1 MSDAARVAL
10 RNFRLQ
16 FVLQEFI
23 GQDQGADGRAEI
35 APLAAMACWSAA
47 ASNRSGDP
55 ERANFGPRA
64 ERVRRKGA
72 IARPAVTVI
81 YMDVRCIYG
90 PCPQGVQMD
99 FGFVASLLIA
109 ILAIVSVFVEIPIVS
124 DYAFWVM
131 TGAFLLV
138 VGFGYDR
145 GRKRK

>member
-1 MSDAARVAL
+1 L
-10 RNFRLQ
+10 L
-16 FVLQEFI
+16 
-23 GQDQGADGRAEI
+23 RAE
-35 APLAAMACWSAA
+35 L
-47 ASNRSGDP
+47 GDP

-64 ERVRRKGA
+64 ERVRCKGA
-72 IARPAVTVI
+72 IARPAVIVI
-81 YMDVRCIYG
+81 YVWICAAYG
-90 PCPQGVQMD
+90 PCPHGVQMD

>member
-1 MSDAARVAL
+1 MCAA
-10 RNFRLQ
+10 
-16 FVLQEFI
+16 
-23 GQDQGADGRAEI
+23 
-35 APLAAMACWSAA
+35 
-47 ASNRSGDP
+47 
-55 ERANFGPRA
+55 
-64 ERVRRKGA
+64 
-72 IARPAVTVI
+72 
-81 YMDVRCIYG
+81 YG

-138 VGFGYDR
+138 VGMGYDR